1 MKEKSI
7 FLMGLGTGLVITS
20 ITALFSYN
28 ILSLNDSVDI
38 SSTTTIQT
46 EQLSNIEPTSQFVS
60 EQPTTQNIDKKL
72 ELSSKPNLE
81 ITTEKPFELSSQ

>member
-1 MKEKSI
+1 MKEKNI

-20 ITALFSYN
+20 IVALFSYN
-28 ILSLNDSVDI
+28 ILSLNNSFNSNIDI
-38 SSTTTIQT
+38 STTTISQT
-46 EQLSNIEPTSQFVS
+46 EQITNIEPTSQ
-60 EQPTTQNIDKKL
+60 TTSQNIDKKL

>member
-20 ITALFSYN
+20 IVALFSYN
-28 ILSLNDSVDI
+28 ILSLDNSFNDSIDI
-38 SSTTTIQT
+38 SSTTMLET
-46 EQLSNIEPTSQFVS
+46 EQLPNIEPTGQ
-60 EQPTTQNIDKKL
+60 TTSQNIDKKL